1 MRCRR
6 RVPCLCTHCGG
17 LAWSSRLYESQII
30 ELSRASGPGEGQQNN
45 RKLNEPC
52 ARRQIRINWT
62 RLEKSPVC
70 SAELQTT
77 NESSA
82 WSTGIVSGGCGKRGN
97 PSCRGEG
104 AVVCP
109 SLGQGVPKTPLFCAI
124 LRDVIISSHMVNALV
139 QEITAMEGGWQLR
152 RPAERTLLITAA
164 FLHCA
169 SLRDCQQD
177 VGRTHVDKG
186 MAYSFRSRSPL
197 FAQRRGAEFLGGMS
211 GIADIPKGRG
221 PYPGRTASDPGSANS
236 TSTTDYVS
244 PAQLHS
250 LSYPR
255 KRRSF
260 PACSPLESSHPFARL
275 QPTAAYLYLPTM
287 IPCHR
292 ALVLGSVAPPSKFYR
307 IKGCMPMEA

>member
-1 MRCRR
+1 MFEDR
-6 RVPCLCTHCGG
+6 
-17 LAWSSRLYESQII
+17 
-30 ELSRASGPGEGQQNN
+30 
-45 RKLNEPC
+45 
-52 ARRQIRINWT
+52 
-62 RLEKSPVC
+62 
-70 SAELQTT
+70 
-77 NESSA
+77 
-82 WSTGIVSGGCGKRGN
+82 GKRDILNCGDGDIAAC
-97 PSCRGEG
+97 S
-104 AVVCP
+104 
-109 SLGQGVPKTPLFCAI
+109 SLDQGSPESKSLFCAI
-124 LRDVIISSHMVNALV
+124 LRDVIISSHTVNARV

-164 FLHCA
+164 FPHCA
-169 SLRDCQQD
+169 SLRGCQQD

-186 MAYSFRSRSPL
+186 MAHSFRSRSPL
-197 FAQRRGAEFLGGMS
+197 FAQGRGAEFLGGMS

-244 PAQLHS
+244 PAQPHS

-255 KRRSF
+255 KRRSS

-292 ALVLGSVAPPSKFYR
+292 ALVFGSVAPPSKFYC

>member
-1 MRCRR
+1 
-6 RVPCLCTHCGG
+6 
-17 LAWSSRLYESQII
+17 
-30 ELSRASGPGEGQQNN
+30 
-45 RKLNEPC
+45 
-52 ARRQIRINWT
+52 
-62 RLEKSPVC
+62 
-70 SAELQTT
+70 
-77 NESSA
+77 
-82 WSTGIVSGGCGKRGN
+82 
-97 PSCRGEG
+97 
-104 AVVCP
+104 
-109 SLGQGVPKTPLFCAI
+109 
-124 LRDVIISSHMVNALV
+124 
-139 QEITAMEGGWQLR
+139 MEGGWQLR
-152 RPAERTLLITAA
+152 RPAERTPLITAA

-177 VGRTHVDKG
+177 VGRAHVDKG

-211 GIADIPKGRG
+211 SNIPKGRG

-275 QPTAAYLYLPTM
+275 QATAAYLYLPTM

-292 ALVLGSVAPPSKFYR
+292 ALVFGSVAPPSKFYR
-307 IKGCMPMEA
+307 IKGCMPWKLST

>member
-1 MRCRR
+1 MCKPAQLPDRCGIGSWRETQIVKLKRGSDPSTGLGADNRMYYEPSAQRR
-6 RVPCLCTHCGG
+6 IRFYWTRIGGISVVRVPL
-17 LAWSSRLYESQII
+17 L
-30 ELSRASGPGEGQQNN
+30 P
-45 RKLNEPC
+45 
-52 ARRQIRINWT
+52 
-62 RLEKSPVC
+62 
-70 SAELQTT
+70 
-77 NESSA
+77 ESSE
-82 WSTGIVSGGCGKRGN
+82 WPTGIVFEDRGKRDILNCGDGDIAAC
-97 PSCRGEG
+97 S
-104 AVVCP
+104 
-109 SLGQGVPKTPLFCAI
+109 SLDQGSPESKSLFCAI
-124 LRDVIISSHMVNALV
+124 LRDVIISSHTVNARV

-169 SLRDCQQD
+169 SLRDCKQD

-186 MAYSFRSRSPL
+186 MAYSFRPRSPL
-197 FAQRRGAEFLGGMS
+197 FAQGRGAEFLGGMS

-244 PAQLHS
+244 PAQPHS

-255 KRRSF
+255 KRRSC

-275 QPTAAYLYLPTM
+275 QPTTAYLYLPTM

-292 ALVLGSVAPPSKFYR
+292 ALVFGSVAPPSKFYC

>member
-1 MRCRR
+1 
-6 RVPCLCTHCGG
+6 
-17 LAWSSRLYESQII
+17 
-30 ELSRASGPGEGQQNN
+30 
-45 RKLNEPC
+45 
-52 ARRQIRINWT
+52 
-62 RLEKSPVC
+62 
-70 SAELQTT
+70 
-77 NESSA
+77 
-82 WSTGIVSGGCGKRGN
+82 
-97 PSCRGEG
+97 
-104 AVVCP
+104 
-109 SLGQGVPKTPLFCAI
+109 
-124 LRDVIISSHMVNALV
+124 
-139 QEITAMEGGWQLR
+139 MEGGWQLR

-197 FAQRRGAEFLGGMS
+197 FAQGRGAEFLGGMS

-244 PAQLHS
+244 PAQPHS

-255 KRRSF
+255 KRRSS
-260 PACSPLESSHPFARL
+260 PACSPLESSAACSPLESSHPFARL
-275 QPTAAYLYLPTM
+275 QATAAYLYLPTM

-292 ALVLGSVAPPSKFYR
+292 ALVFGSVAPPSKFYC